1 MNKPK
6 HKHKPKKENMKK
18 LDMTFTNTTVKT
30 VGKYPSNNAKD
41 GSMRFH
47 DKYAPCKALHTL
59 GEWENKAGKFIGE
72 MYVNGEDPFAHENC
86 LDVGGKFKLIHHGEG
101 EKWTADLF
109 RMIGEFKPVYSYY
122 MEGDESVDTMSW
134 EGTFTMFGVLYTWKG
149 ECVWT
154 LSQFIS
160 DMLEFYHVIEST
172 ALPKTTKNLKTIIH
186 DALEKEMGAQSF

>member
-1 MNKPK
+1 
-6 HKHKPKKENMKK
+6 MKK

-30 VGKYPSNNAKD
+30 VGKYPSNNASD
-41 GSMRFH
+41 GSMRFA

-59 GEWENKAGKFIGE
+59 GEWENKAGKFKGE
-72 MYVNGEDPFAHENC
+72 MFVNGEDPFAHENC

-101 EKWTADLF
+101 ERWTADLF
-109 RMIGEFKPVYSYY
+109 QMIGEFKPVYSYY

-134 EGTFTMFGVLYTWKG
+134 EGKFMMFGVLYSWKG

-186 DALEKEMGAQSF
+186 DALEKEMGAHSF